1 MEWVLIIITSYG
13 MHVPLK
19 ITELYYPSQ
28 EVCEEKM
35 AEREA
40 GFALADHKFAYTMR
54 CERRADED

>member
-13 MHVPLK
+13 LHVPLK
-19 ITELYYPSQ
+19 ITEIYYPSQ
-28 EVCEEKM
+28 EMCETKM

-54 CERRADED
+54 CEKRED